1 MRRRAAESI
10 GGSKILAQKPSCPTN
25 YVPIVSRIEGNLK
38 AAPTFQKVTPGRA
51 VAQPGVTFLAVNPP
65 WDSSVFVPE
74 FPDFAALFASGSL
87 VCESE
92 AKSLLRATRGAVSTQ
107 RVRRQ
112 SGRLVYAKRP
122 PNSRQHSSPAYAS
135 SVSTSSLPA
144 SCALPCDPSAFT
156 KVSRAARASDSFS
169 ARFAFATEIIS
180 LMRLSWFTS
189 DAPGS

>member
-10 GGSKILAQKPSCPTN
+10 GESKILAQKPSCPTN
-25 YVPIVSRIEGNLK
+25 CVPIVSRIEGNLE

-65 WDSSVFVPE
+65 WGSSVFVPE
-74 FPDFAALFASGSL
+74 FPDFAAPF
-87 VCESE
+87 VC
-92 AKSLLRATRGAVSTQ
+92 
-107 RVRRQ
+107 
-112 SGRLVYAKRP
+112 GRLVRARRP
-122 PNSRQHSSPAYAS
+122 LNPWRHPRPAYAS

-144 SCALPCDPSAFT
+144 SCALPYDPSAFT

-169 ARFAFATEIIS
+169 VRFAFATEIIS

>member
-1 MRRRAAESI
+1 MQRRAAKSI
-10 GGSKILAQKPSCPTN
+10 GESKILAQKPSCPTN
-25 YVPIVSRIEGNLK
+25 YVPIASRMEGNLE
-38 AAPTFQKVTPGRA
+38 AAPIFQKVTPGRA
-51 VAQPGVTFLAVNPP
+51 VTQPGVTFLAVNPS
-65 WDSSVFVPE
+65 WDNSVFVPE
-74 FPDFAALFASGSL
+74 FPDFAVLFA
-87 VCESE
+87 C
-92 AKSLLRATRGAVSTQ
+92 
-107 RVRRQ
+107 
-112 SGRLVYAKRP
+112 GRLVCARRP
-122 PNSRQHSSPAYAS
+122 INSPRHPRPAYAS

>member
-1 MRRRAAESI
+1 MRRRAAKSI
-10 GGSKILAQKPSCPTN
+10 GESKILVQKPSCPTN
-25 YVPIVSRIEGNLK
+25 YVPVASRIEGNLE

-51 VAQPGVTFLAVNPP
+51 VAQPRVTFLAVNLP
-65 WDSSVFVPE
+65 WDNSVFVPE
-74 FPDFAALFASGSL
+74 FPDFAALFASGRL

-92 AKSLLRATRGAVSTQ
+92 AKSLLRTTREAVSTQ
-107 RVRRQ
+107 RVRWQ

-122 PNSRQHSSPAYAS
+122 FNSQRHPRPAYAS

-180 LMRLSWFTS
+180 LMRLS
-189 DAPGS
+189 

>member
-1 MRRRAAESI
+1 MRRRAAKSI

-25 YVPIVSRIEGNLK
+25 YVPIVSRIEGNLE
-38 AAPTFQKVTPGRA
+38 AAPTFQKITPGRA
-51 VAQPGVTFLAVNPP
+51 VAQPGFTFLTVNPP

-74 FPDFAALFASGSL
+74 FPDFAALFASGRL

-92 AKSLLRATRGAVSTQ
+92 DKSLLRATREAVSTQ

-112 SGRLVYAKRP
+112 SGRLAYAKRP
-122 PNSRQHSSPAYAS
+122 INSRQHSSPDYAS
-135 SVSTSSLPA
+135 SVSTSSFPA

>member
-1 MRRRAAESI
+1 MQRQAAKSI
-10 GGSKILAQKPSCPTN
+10 GESKILAQKPSCPTN
-25 YVPIVSRIEGNLK
+25 YVPIASRMEGNLE
-38 AAPTFQKVTPGRA
+38 AAPIFQKVTPGRE
-51 VAQPGVTFLAVNPP
+51 VTQPGVTFLAVNPS
-65 WDSSVFVPE
+65 WDNSVFVPE
-74 FPDFAALFASGSL
+74 FPDFAVFFA
-87 VCESE
+87 C
-92 AKSLLRATRGAVSTQ
+92 
-107 RVRRQ
+107 
-112 SGRLVYAKRP
+112 GRLVCARRP
-122 PNSRQHSSPAYAS
+122 INSPRHPRPAYAS